1 MEFKQTSFAGG
12 INLLLDDTRLPVSF
26 KYKEG
31 DTPYDIT
38 YNQYR
43 IGLNIR
49 TRFDVCAPV
58 NSSVTD
64 LSAPAGVKQAIV
76 SFGNYII
83 LFCAGNAHYK
93 LNVKHQF
100 F

>member
-1 MEFKQTSFAGG
+1 MEFKQTSFSGG

-43 IGLNIR
+43 LGINTR
-49 TRFDVCAPV
+49 TRFDVCSPV
-58 NSSVTD
+58 NSSITD
-64 LSAPAGVKQAIV
+64 SLESAWIKALDK
-76 SFGNYII
+76 N
-83 LFCAGNAHYK
+83 
-93 LNVKHQF
+93 
-100 F
+100 